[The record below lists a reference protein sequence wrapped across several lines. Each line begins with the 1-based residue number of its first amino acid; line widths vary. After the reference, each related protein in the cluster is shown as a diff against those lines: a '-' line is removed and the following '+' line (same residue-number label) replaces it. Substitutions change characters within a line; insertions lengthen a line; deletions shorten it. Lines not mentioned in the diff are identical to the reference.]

1 MMLSKTELMSENTS
15 LLKASDVAKILNI
28 SRPMAYR
35 LTSTGELPSVRI
47 GGSVRVRKEDLE
59 KYINQCWTGWKT
71 I

>member
-1 MMLSKTELMSENTS
+1 MLSNTELTS
-15 LLKASDVAKILNI
+15 DKTPLLKATDVAKILNI

-35 LTSTGELPSVRI
+35 LTSTGLLPSVRI

>member
-1 MMLSKTELMSENTS
+1 MGTQILISGNST

-35 LTSTGELPSVRI
+35 LTSTGKLPSVRI
-47 GGSVRVRKEDLE
+47 EGSVRVRKEDLE

>member
-1 MMLSKTELMSENTS
+1 MEPQEKLLENFC
-15 LLKASDVAKILNI
+15 LLRASDVAKILNI

-47 GGSVRVRKEDLE
+47 RGSVRVRKEDLE

-71 I
+71 S